1 MTGLYK
7 REDMIVKKMLFI
19 YNPNAG
25 TGTLKPRLSDVID
38 VFTKAGYE
46 VTAYPTQKYRDAT
59 EKMETCLPDVY
70 ACGDIA
76 EFNGKIIGLWQ
87 VAMEQG
93 KIAGANICGDE
104 VVYKE
109 QVQPL
114 SFEGMHT
121 GLLSIGDVHADNSL
135 TDYVEEYDEIK
146 KIYKKLIFK
155 NGILIGAI
163 LIGDTSKSVA
173 VMKGVKEG
181 MRKAD
186 ILARLYN

>member
-1 MTGLYK
+1 MPKILPRQLDDKGSALLERIILDTGIKVEKGVQVKGFEGHDHVEKVVLADG
-7 REDMIVKKMLFI
+7 RTFDADLVIVSAGI
-19 YNPNAG
+19 VPNKNFALSCD
-25 TGTLKPRLSDVID
+25 LKVDKGITVN
-38 VFTKAGYE
+38 
-46 VTAYPTQKYRDAT
+46 

-135 TDYVEEYDEIK
+135 TDYVEEYDLS
-146 KIYKKLIFK
+146 LIH
-155 NGILIGAI
+155 ISEP
-163 LIGDTSKSVA
+163 T
-173 VMKGVKEG
+173 
-181 MRKAD
+181 RP
-186 ILARLYN
+186 